1 MTSIGVIVTTW
12 NTLNFL
18 KPMVETIRTKH
29 PYKLIIVDNAS
40 VDGVEEWVK
49 SRRRGKCIF
58 YKQETQEG
66 EGRNRNVGMKLAHE
80 LGVTHIILSQED
92 VLLHKDC
99 IDNLVLELERH
110 KNWLM
115 ACAWAVMPWDMPKEW
130 ATVTAPLRG
139 LYSMAYVDPD
149 MSKGNLDELLE
160 HSHEAVAALDNIT
173 PRGANATPVP
183 IVACV
188 RSDFV
193 DRVGYYD
200 GGFTEVG
207 YDDAD
212 LMHRCGL
219 AAGHWE
225 IRWATQRALY
235 FHWGGG
241 SLFNNGIK
249 LLPIREP
256 IMQANEQRYIKK
268 WGGKVLQ
275 EKFSTPIPQPSL
287 WDTKYTYPKATRK
300 LKTKEGLYR

>member
-1 MTSIGVIVTTW
+1 MVTTSIGVVVTTW

-18 KPMVETIRTKH
+18 KSMVETIRTRH

-40 VDGVEEWVK
+40 VDGVEEWFK
-49 SRRRGKCIF
+49 SEDQDNWIL
-58 YKQETQEG
+58 YKQKIQRG
-66 EGRNRNVGMKLAHE
+66 MGRNRNVGMMLARE

-110 KNWLM
+110 KKWLM
-115 ACAWAVMPWDMPKEW
+115 ACAWAVMPYDMPEEW
-130 ATVTAPLRG
+130 VKVTAPLRG

-149 MSKGNLDELLE
+149 MSRDNLDAILG
-160 HSHEAVAALDNIT
+160 HSREAAAALDDIT
-173 PRGANATPVP
+173 PREANATPFP
-183 IVACV
+183 IMACV

-200 GGFTEVG
+200 AGFSEANFE
-207 YDDAD
+207 DAD

-219 AAGHWE
+219 EAENLG
-225 IRWATQRALY
+225 IRWATQMALY

-256 IMQANEQRYIKK
+256 VMQANEQRYIKK

-275 EKFSTPIPQPSL
+275 ERFNAPIPQPSL
-287 WDTKYTYPKATRK
+287 WDTEYTYPKATIK
-300 LKTKEGLYR
+300 LKTGGVV